1 MEPEATKK
9 QSLPYLALLIILV
22 VVGIYFFLNKPVTE
36 TSTVTNTV
44 ATNIDDGGEES
55 EPTTTEEETM
65 PNEVKITIEGSSYKF
80 SPNTISAKIGDKVIV
95 EFKNIEGFHDFKIDE
110 FNAATKVIKTGETDT
125 VEFIVDK
132 AGTFEFY
139 CSVGEHRNMGMVGAL
154 TVTE

>member
-55 EPTTTEEETM
+55 EP
-65 PNEVKITIEGSSYKF
+65 
-80 SPNTISAKIGDKVIV
+80 
-95 EFKNIEGFHDFKIDE
+95 
-110 FNAATKVIKTGETDT
+110 ATKVIKTGETDT